1 MIRQPRQMIQSQ
13 EVPPV
18 PVCVAPTR
26 HLGAEQLVALEFA
39 IAELKTKAAFVPE
52 DAVIGPAVRRQVGND
67 TWRPPLLTE
76 SSVVDF
82 ALNNIVPRQPQR
94 SDEVEYFVDRIFAST
109 QGFKVG

>member
-52 DAVIGPAVRRQVGND
+52 DAVIGPAVWRQVGND
-67 TWRPPLLTE
+67 TWRPLLAE
-76 SSVVDF
+76 SSVVEF
-82 ALNNIVPRQPQR
+82 ALNNIVARQPQR

-109 QGFKVG
+109 QGCKVG